1 MGWNDDGELRSDVTL
16 PTGHGT
22 LRFRGRSAVSPLLGR
37 TVAEAG
43 GKIQEE
49 TWT

>member
-1 MGWNDDGELRSDVTL
+1 MGWNDDGQLRSDVVL
-16 PTGHGT
+16 ATGHGT
-22 LRFRGRSAVSPLLGR
+22 PRFRRKSAVSPSLGR